1 MKHLKVEEEDGGSD
15 KDSKVEEVDE
25 EEMDGGDRSNVIG
38 STNEGFSLTVDG
50 MSNSLAM
57 SFQWLDKVNY
67 IFLLI
72 CLIIIAFLWQVCGIT
87 PTSKRGLSMS
97 VSSNNLRVGCSG
109 QYIYMMA
116 MLLIPLIPIFALVT
130 QNVILLNDIIERKAD
145 LIESS
150 SSVENGDETATLIG
164 ALQQERSAALMG
176 LFLREGFD
184 SITDKIDFNI
194 DTLRISTDTALENI
208 TLWRAF
214 TGEGLFRSKLR

>member
-1 MKHLKVEEEDGGSD
+1 
-15 KDSKVEEVDE
+15 
-25 EEMDGGDRSNVIG
+25 
-38 STNEGFSLTVDG
+38 
-50 MSNSLAM
+50 
-57 SFQWLDKVNY
+57 
-67 IFLLI
+67 
-72 CLIIIAFLWQVCGIT
+72 
-87 PTSKRGLSMS
+87 
-97 VSSNNLRVGCSG
+97 
-109 QYIYMMA
+109 MMA

-150 SSVENGDETATLIG
+150 NSVENGDETAKLIG

-184 SITDKIDFNI
+184 SVTDKIDFNI
-194 DTLRISTDTALENI
+194 DTLRISTDIALENI